1 MGASTQTGY
10 WPCLGHEEVMVLTI
24 QREDNLFANELVP
37 TGSLGKVGS
46 APETDNCA

>member
-1 MGASTQTGY
+1 MGSSTQTGY
-10 WPCLGHEEVMVLTI
+10 WPCLGHEEVMILTT

-46 APETDNCA
+46 APGTDNCA